1 MMGRRAGL
9 AALIAAGAVC
19 ALALQYAAT
28 PVAVTAG
35 PTAAASP
42 GVSPADL
49 KVATFAAGCFW
60 CTEADFDGLSGVVA
74 TTSGYTGGRKASP
87 SYAQVSSGATGHVES
102 VQVLYDPAKVS
113 YEQLLDHYWAN
124 VDPFVTNQQFCDA
137 GEQYSPE
144 IFVATPEERAAAEAS
159 LARLQRRASRPIAV
173 RIRDAS
179 AFYQAEQDHQD
190 YARKHPIAYNYYRWS
205 CGRDARI
212 ADIQRM
218 LTPAHA
224 K

>member
-1 MMGRRAGL
+1 MTGRRAGV
-9 AALIAAGAVC
+9 AALIAAGAVF
-19 ALALQYAAT
+19 ALALQYAAA
-28 PVAVTAG
+28 PRAI
-35 PTAAASP
+35 TAAAPQSAAR
-42 GVSPADL
+42 ADL

-74 TTSGYTGGRKASP
+74 TTAGYTGGRKANP
-87 SYAQVSSGATGHVES
+87 SYAQVSSGGTGHVES
-102 VQVLYDPAKVS
+102 VQVLYDPKKVS

-124 VDPFVTNQQFCDA
+124 VDPFVLNQQFCDA

-159 LARLQRRASRPIAV
+159 LARLQQRASRPIAV
-173 RIRDAS
+173 QIRDAS
-179 AFYQAEQDHQD
+179 AFYQAEEDHQD
-190 YARKHPIAYNYYRWS
+190 YARKHPIAYNYYRWG
-205 CGRDARI
+205 CGRDART